1 MIIGIIS
8 HSISAKKEKKV
19 GFSYDIHARTKKCMK
34 TLQITLGGILSEV
47 FDRTFPDANK
57 KDKRKKNHATSLK
70 YPHVLIL
77 EKVFVSL
84 FYMESLHCHFS
95 LCFMSVSVYASVYG
109 WLCER
114 VWAWKNPDH
123 IKRHKTYPATENTHT
138 DTDNFQRHQVKS
150 HSNMKQ
156 TDSNHFRL
164 NINHTGLK

>member
-1 MIIGIIS
+1 MTSKKSAWKHYRLPLEAFYPRYLTVPSQMPIKRIS
-8 HSISAKKEKKV
+8 V
-19 GFSYDIHARTKKCMK
+19 
-34 TLQITLGGILSEV
+34 
-47 FDRTFPDANK
+47 
-57 KDKRKKNHATSLK
+57 KKNHATSLK

-95 LCFMSVSVYASVYG
+95 LCFMSVSVYAPVYG
-109 WLCER
+109 WLCAW
-114 VWAWKNPDH
+114 VCAWKNPDH